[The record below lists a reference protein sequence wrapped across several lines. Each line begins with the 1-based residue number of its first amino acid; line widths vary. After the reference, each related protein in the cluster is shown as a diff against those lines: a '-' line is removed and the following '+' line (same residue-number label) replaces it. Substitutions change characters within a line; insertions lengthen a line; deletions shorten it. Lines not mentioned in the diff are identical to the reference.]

1 MRPTTSH
8 QRIHTAGPTSQKFF
22 VGSSNK
28 KAKLVILQI
37 EGLQDESTRKLCEKS
52 LLGVYKF
59 KHYLIWQKSIRIS
72 SIVMLLFVVMDLISE
87 EAI

>member
-8 QRIHTAGPTSQKFF
+8 QRIHTAAPTSQKFF

-52 LLGVYKF
+52 LLGVYISLSNIKF
-59 KHYLIWQKSIRIS
+59 GRKMSG
-72 SIVMLLFVVMDLISE
+72 VV
-87 EAI
+87 A

>member
-8 QRIHTAGPTSQKFF
+8 QRIHTAAPTSQKFF

-37 EGLQDESTRKLCEKS
+37 EGLQDESARKICEKS
-52 LLGVYKF
+52 LLGVY
-59 KHYLIWQKSIRIS
+59 IS
-72 SIVMLLFVVMDLISE
+72 LNTISFDRKVSE
-87 EAI
+87 LVA

>member
-8 QRIHTAGPTSQKFF
+8 QRIHTAAPTSQKFF

-52 LLGVYKF
+52 LLGVY
-59 KHYLIWQKSIRIS
+59 IS
-72 SIVMLLFVVMDLISE
+72 LNTISFGRKVSE
-87 EAI
+87 LVA